1 MAAEPNIC
9 VGVTGGIAAYRSC
22 ELVRDLRRKGAG
34 VRVAMTESACRFVSP
49 LTFAS
54 LTEEPVVSSL
64 FYGNEDNG
72 ISHIELA
79 RWSDVVVICPAT
91 ADFIGK
97 VAAGLADD
105 ILSTM
110 VMATTAKV
118 IFCPAMNSVMWE
130 NSIVQE
136 NVARLKRFG
145 YIVVEPEWGSLATT
159 SEGYGV
165 GRLASIDVVV
175 EAVFAATVSVR
186 DLAGKRVLVSA
197 GPTRE
202 RIDPIRFITNF
213 SSGKMGFAI
222 AETARLRG
230 AEVTLIAGPNR
241 LRPPSGVTL
250 RSVESALE
258 MERAIN
264 DAFEQ
269 ADILIMA
276 AAVADYRPAKP
287 SGRKVKKA
295 ANRLNLELVK
305 TTDILAEL
313 GKRKGSKIHVG
324 FALETDAPETN
335 ARKKLADKNLD
346 LVVLNN
352 PFDEGAAFGGDTNV
366 VTLLSKSEEPV
377 KLPRMSKRD
386 VANHILD
393 RVVALC
399 ATRQTKQVAVQV

>member
-1 MAAEPNIC
+1 
-9 VGVTGGIAAYRSC
+9 
-22 ELVRDLRRKGAG
+22 
-34 VRVAMTESACRFVSP
+34 
-49 LTFAS
+49 
-54 LTEEPVVSSL
+54 
-64 FYGNEDNG
+64 
-72 ISHIELA
+72 
-79 RWSDVVVICPAT
+79 
-91 ADFIGK
+91 
-97 VAAGLADD
+97 
-105 ILSTM
+105 
-110 VMATTAKV
+110 
-118 IFCPAMNSVMWE
+118 MNSVMWE